1 MKKEHAAYKKH
12 RRTLAMTVG
21 SEWAFFR
28 NNDDDHKDKWA
39 ASPIRISSVS
49 RDHKGR
55 LHLFAV
61 LIGNTHQKP
70 RRVYYSELW

>member
-1 MKKEHAAYKKH
+1 MNKELAAYKKH

-21 SEWAFFR
+21 SEWVFFR
-28 NNDDDHKDKWA
+28 NNDDHLKDKW
-39 ASPIRISSVS
+39 SSQTIRISSVS

-55 LHLFAV
+55 LRLFAV